1 MLYENKLLPF
11 LTEGLDQ
18 KEKIEE
24 NITLFQQA
32 INRIVD
38 SAKIWLDKY
47 AMYTVLVI
55 LLSII
60 VYLIGRKLIKWTVK
74 LTRHGLERS
83 TMDEGAT
90 GFICAMVKTVSYIV
104 LAMIIANILGI
115 DTTSIVA
122 ILGSAGLAV
131 GLALKG
137 TLANFAGGLLILF
150 TKPFVVGD
158 FIIAEGNEGTVTK
171 IDIFYTHILTVD
183 NQSIV
188 LPNGDLSNMQLTNS
202 TNEEK
207 RRLDIMIPVS
217 YDADIDHVRA
227 VLQGICKSNELVLQ
241 TEPIDVFLYE
251 FGDSAINI
259 SLRVWTETDSYWPLK
274 WRLQEEI
281 KKALD
286 QAGISIPFN
295 QLDVH
300 IIKE

>member
-1 MLYENKLLPF
+1 MLYESTLLPI
-11 LTEGLDQ
+11 LTESLDQ
-18 KEKIEE
+18 KEKMEQSIS
-24 NITLFQQA
+24 LFQQGV
-32 INRIVD
+32 NRMVD
-38 SAKIWLDKY
+38 SAKLWIDKY

-55 LLSII
+55 LLSIV
-60 VYLIGRKLIKWTVK
+60 VYFVGRKLIKWTVK
-74 LTRHGLERS
+74 LTRRGLERS

-90 GFICAMVKTVSYIV
+90 GFICTMVKTLSYVI

-158 FIIAEGNEGTVTK
+158 FIIAAGNEGRVTK
-171 IDIFYTHILTVD
+171 IDIFYTHMITVD

-202 TNEEK
+202 TNEEM

-227 VLQGICKSNELVLQ
+227 VLVNICKNNELVLQ
-241 TEPIDVFLYE
+241 DEPIDVFLYE

-274 WRLQEEI
+274 WELQESI

-295 QLDVH
+295 QLDVR
-300 IIKE
+300 IVK